1 MVGYENNFYLIDY
14 SKRLWAVRQRNIVTA
29 EYCLNC
35 FMYSMVVI
43 GIFKEI

>member
-1 MVGYENNFYLIDY
+1 MKTTFILIDY

-35 FMYSMVVI
+35 FMYSMAVI